1 MKKLLTL
8 TLTILLCL
16 SVFAG
21 CNIPQTPDDSNTPEP
36 PKDVIGDYDNE
47 NEIEVDI
54 GGDNVGNGNDE
65 NNNNDENENES
76 DDENKDPDKQPE
88 AGPEHTNTTGKFLCK
103 DKKYVYEGANVTIL
117 HLENQSDEYFTITIN
132 GEYLDENGEVLK
144 TETQTFEGFPGLWQ
158 NYFVFKPDIVYD
170 DFRYTLSAI
179 KYSGEKIFQQST
191 RVHFLQIKEDKL
203 PITELFTNVSGSPDF
218 TPDFTYYPAII
229 SKFQFF
235 GMPKD
240 LMIQSW
246 MITFDNQGEIYHIQ
260 LYSKFNIQEGSTVV
274 NSLKQT
280 TDKKIVW
287 PEELVGGGTGI
298 GGVYRIV
305 PLE

>member
-1 MKKLLTL
+1 
-8 TLTILLCL
+8 
-16 SVFAG
+16 
-21 CNIPQTPDDSNTPEP
+21 
-36 PKDVIGDYDNE
+36 
-47 NEIEVDI
+47 
-54 GGDNVGNGNDE
+54 
-65 NNNNDENENES
+65 
-76 DDENKDPDKQPE
+76 
-88 AGPEHTNTTGKFLCK
+88 
-103 DKKYVYEGANVTIL
+103 
-117 HLENQSDEYFTITIN
+117 
-132 GEYLDENGEVLK
+132 
-144 TETQTFEGFPGLWQ
+144 
-158 NYFVFKPDIVYD
+158 
-170 DFRYTLSAI
+170 
-179 KYSGEKIFQQST
+179 
-191 RVHFLQIKEDKL
+191 
-203 PITELFTNVSGSPDF
+203 
-218 TPDFTYYPAII
+218 DFTYYPAII

-260 LYSKFNIQEGSTVV
+260 LYSKYNIQEGSTVV

>member
-1 MKKLLTL
+1 MKKAITFLLAL
-8 TLTILLCL
+8 LLCL
-16 SVFAG
+16 TTFVG
-21 CNIPQTPDDSNTPEP
+21 CNTPQTPDDSNPPEP
-36 PKDVIGDYDNE
+36 SKDVIDDYDNE
-47 NEIEVDI
+47 NEIEVEI
-54 GGDNVGNGNDE
+54 GGDNENNENNENKPNDE
-65 NNNNDENENES
+65 G
-76 DDENKDPDKQPE
+76 KDPDKQPVT
-88 AGPEHTNTTGKFLCK
+88 GPEHTNTIGKFVAK

-170 DFRYTLSAI
+170 DFRYTLSAK
-179 KYSGEKIFQQST
+179 KYSGENIFQQST
-191 RVHFLQIKEDKL
+191 RVNFLQIKEDKL

-260 LYSKFNIQEGSTVV
+260 LYGKYNIQEGSTVV

-287 PEELVGGGTGI
+287 PEELVGGVTGI

-305 PLE
+305 PLEE

>member
-1 MKKLLTL
+1 MKKAITFLLAL
-8 TLTILLCL
+8 LLCL
-16 SVFAG
+16 TTFAG
-21 CNIPQTPDDSNTPEP
+21 CNMPQTPDDSNTPAP
-36 PKDVIGDYDNE
+36 PEDVIDEYDNE
-47 NEIEVDI
+47 NEIEVEI
-54 GGDNVGNGNDE
+54 GGDDEGNE
-65 NNNNDENENES
+65 NNENNENENKP
-76 DDENKDPDKQPE
+76 DDENKDPDKQPVT
-88 AGPEHTNTTGKFLCK
+88 GPEHTNTIGKFVAK

-170 DFRYTLSAI
+170 DFRYTLSAK
-179 KYSGEKIFQQST
+179 KYSGENIFQQST
-191 RVHFLQIKEDKL
+191 RVHFLQIEENKA
-203 PITELFTNVSGSPDF
+203 PISELYTNVSGSPDF

-240 LMIQSW
+240 LMVQFW
-246 MITFDNQGEIYHIQ
+246 LITFDNNGEIYHIQ
-260 LYSKFNIQEGSTVV
+260 LYSKYDISEGSTVF
-274 NSLKQT
+274 NILKQT
-280 TDKKIVW
+280 TDKEIVW
-287 PEELVGGGTGI
+287 PEELDGGGTGI

>member
-1 MKKLLTL
+1 MKKAFSFLLAL
-8 TLTILLCL
+8 LLCL
-16 SVFAG
+16 TTFAG
-21 CNIPQTPDDSNTPEP
+21 CNTPQTPDDSNTPEP

-47 NEIEVDI
+47 NEIEVEI
-54 GGDNVGNGNDE
+54 GGDNENNENNENKPNDE
-65 NNNNDENENES
+65 NKN
-76 DDENKDPDKQPE
+76 PDKQPE
-88 AGPEHTNTTGKFLCK
+88 AGPEHTNTTSMFLGK
-103 DKKYVYEGANVTIL
+103 DKKYVYEGANITIL
-117 HLENQSDEYFTITIN
+117 HLENQSDEYFTISIN

-144 TETQTFEGFPGLWQ
+144 TETQTFEGFPALWQ

-191 RVHFLQIKEDKL
+191 RVHFLQIKEDKA
-203 PITELFTNVSGSPDF
+203 PISELFTNVSGSPDF
-218 TPDFTYYPAII
+218 TYYPAIL
-229 SKFQFF
+229 SEFQFF

-240 LMIQSW
+240 LRIQSW

-260 LYSKFNIQEGSTVV
+260 LYDKFGIEEGSTVH
-274 NSLKQT
+274 NILKQT
-280 TDKKIVW
+280 TDKEIVW
-287 PEELVGGGTGI
+287 PEELDGGVTGI